1 MQAFGKVIQWT
12 VSMRIVILEKKT
24 TQIYKQHPLGR
35 VEGGGK
41 GGEKNNI
48 IQGRPKNTSLLANI
62 VNFTP
67 THRTKNPKEVDRGL
81 VPLAAAIDN

>member
-1 MQAFGKVIQWT
+1 MDSFNEDCHI
-12 VSMRIVILEKKT
+12 RKKT
-24 TQIYKQHPLGR
+24 TQIHKQHPLGR

-48 IQGRPKNTSLLANI
+48 IQVRPKNTSLLANI

-67 THRTKNPKEVDRGL
+67 THKTKNPKEVDRGL